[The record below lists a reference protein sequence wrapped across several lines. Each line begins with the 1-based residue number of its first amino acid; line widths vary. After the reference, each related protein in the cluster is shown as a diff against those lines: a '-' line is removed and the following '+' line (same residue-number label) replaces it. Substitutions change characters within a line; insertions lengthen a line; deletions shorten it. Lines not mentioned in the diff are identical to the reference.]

1 MKELRTCHP
10 QICCF
15 GILIILSKKYLE
27 VSWYKKGTLTSSFL
41 LESRRWNS
49 CLRDPLPIPGGK
61 KYSHHQRCGTQ
72 IERSLNKQI
81 LSKWLLSSFSLPIY
95 FSYFSTTSAIFLT
108 WHLGT
113 TVPESSSA
121 CVLQLLSPHAVATEA
136 HVPKACAPQWEEP
149 LQREV
154 PALHLERRPC
164 LPQLEKSPCT
174 ATKTQCKQ
182 K

>member
-15 GILIILSKKYLE
+15 GILIIWSKKYLE

-113 TVPESSSA
+113 TVPESNSA
-121 CVLQLLSPHAVATEA
+121 CVLHANKVLGQQIVTLFG
-136 HVPKACAPQWEEP
+136 K
-149 LQREV
+149 
-154 PALHLERRPC
+154 PANWKDGELMSQTTTLH
-164 LPQLEKSPCT
+164 
-174 ATKTQCKQ
+174 
-182 K
+182 